1 MAVNWQGVYPVVTT
15 QYQHLS
21 INFEATQTMIDTIIK
36 EGVELSKFN
45 LD

>member
-1 MAVNWQGVYPVVTT
+1 MAVNWQDVYPAVTT
-15 QYQHLS
+15 QYDHLS
-21 INFEATQTMIDTIIK
+21 INFDATLKMIDTIIK